1 MEKFMNWLQFSLAP
15 AVQRFTT
22 RPWIGAF
29 SSAIVKC
36 LPFILTG
43 SLIYFY
49 NALMVFA
56 PWLPSLSAVTDYT
69 FSMLALL
76 VAFMMVYQAMQYLK
90 HREYQV
96 VGGLTGI
103 CCYMMSMGGET
114 VDGVYSVTWNRF
126 GPTGMIVALIVGIY
140 VAVIF
145 NLIAKLKLFENNTTV
160 PEFLQEW
167 IRNIIPI
174 FLSVFVLKFI
184 VLDFG
189 VDLFPI
195 VTSVF
200 TPIQAIAQSYPG
212 FLFMNLFITLFYSI
226 GISGWVFSG
235 PRQAIFIPAMA
246 ANVAAVAAGGI
257 ATNIT
262 TSETCSTI
270 ALINLGGIG
279 CTLALNLLM
288 LRSKS
293 KRLRSLGKVCLAPSI
308 FNINEPLLYGIP
320 MVFNPLLM
328 IPMWLCVFAGSTLV
342 YAIMSF
348 GLLNIP
354 SIQLSMVGTLP
365 APWSTVVF
373 CDDWRGIIWWAVC
386 LVLYLAIYY
395 PFFKAYERQVLAE
408 EAEQE
413 AALGSEDAPSKLV
426 DVEAAKAVAGAA
438 TSDEA
443 LVDAGADADARPALA

>member
-1 MEKFMNWLQFSLAP
+1 M
-15 AVQRFTT
+15 
-22 RPWIGAF
+22 
-29 SSAIVKC
+29 
-36 LPFILTG
+36 
-43 SLIYFY
+43 
-49 NALMVFA
+49 
-56 PWLPSLSAVTDYT
+56 TDYT

-174 FLSVFVLKFI
+174 FLSVFILKFI

-386 LVLYLAIYY
+386 LILYLAIYY